1 MTTILRVKRRNSDE
15 PLDALIIACKKRKV
29 DAEAAEVA
37 DPKEPLKTVVKFAGT
52 VQNQEVNAAKEIA
65 KTLTTSQLKANY
77 KQHSVDVLNKT
88 RTQKQEDS
96 RENRYKFVNC
106 FREIESSDTD
116 GKDNDLS
123 MTLIDVEDSVSC
135 TKKAE
140 GTDLPD
146 CTEFVF
152 DVYCIM
158 ENSIKL
164 LDDSFTIEP
173 YNDEMVF
180 DEKYRENGEFS
191 EDDSEDSNCESNW
204 KNDYPDSDDYHS
216 EGSIG
221 VEDMEQAVSRMWLHD
236 GQSDLSDD
244 EYDNYIY
251 HLDNSKYT
259 VDDSDIEH
267 YGLAYAQFKAKLK
280 NKKNDDDDDDEESD
294 DDDCDND
301 SDDSNY
307 SGVLISEIHSDEE
320 GHDDND

>member
-29 DAEAAEVA
+29 DDEAAKVT

-106 FREIESSDTD
+106 FREIESSDAD

-140 GTDLPD
+140 DTDLSD
-146 CTEFVF
+146 CSQFVF
-152 DVYCIM
+152 DVYCVM
-158 ENSIKL
+158 ENTIKL
-164 LDDSFTIEP
+164 IDDSFTIEP

-180 DEKYRENGEFS
+180 DDKYRENGEFS
-191 EDDSEDSNCESNW
+191 EDDSDDSNCESNW

-216 EGSIG
+216 DGSIG
-221 VEDMEQAVSRMWLHD
+221 VEDMEQA
-236 GQSDLSDD
+236 
-244 EYDNYIY
+244 
-251 HLDNSKYT
+251 YT

-280 NKKNDDDDDDEESD
+280 NKKNDDDDEESD
-294 DDDCDND
+294 DDNDDDCDND

-307 SGVLISEIHSDEE
+307 SGVFISEIHSDEE